1 MATDASTRGSLN
13 GSINGRAEKPL
24 RIGMVACSYYGSDAR
39 IRRAVDALVERGHQ
53 VDFFG
58 LSEPGTKPSSRIG
71 QVRLFHLPMSHDRGG
86 LARYAARYGSF
97 FAWAA
102 ARLTWSHLRRRYDL
116 IYVHNMPNFLVFT
129 AIVPKLTGSKV
140 LLDVRDPV
148 PELLASIRR
157 DRLPAWLSRLT
168 RAEERVSLSY
178 SDAVITVSEPMRSRV
193 AGATTHPRE
202 VGVVMN
208 LPDPGVFVPL
218 SATPD
223 PARRLVYS
231 GTIAHRHGVD
241 LAIEALALLSD
252 EAPDLQLRLI
262 GEGPEVESLLSLAKS
277 RGVSD
282 RVEFL
287 GLVPHHE
294 LPALLQGS
302 AAGISPL
309 RADGFGALVFSMKVA
324 EYIHLGLPVIC
335 ADTRTMRHYFTD
347 DEVVF
352 FEADNAADLARAIRE
367 TLRDP
372 EAAERRTARGRKVVE
387 RLDWPTQREELVR
400 IIEGLG
406 GRS

>member
-1 MATDASTRGSLN
+1 MAADATTAAPRGASN
-13 GSINGRAEKPL
+13 GL
-24 RIGMVACSYYGSDAR
+24 RPVPPMRIAMVACSYYGSDAR

-58 LSEPGTKPSSRIG
+58 LSEPGTKPASRMG
-71 QVRLFHLPMSHDRGG
+71 PVRLHHLPMSHDRGG
-86 LARYAARYGSF
+86 LGRYAARYGTF

-102 ARLTWSHLRRRYDL
+102 ARLSWWHLRRRYDL
-116 IYVHNMPNFLVFT
+116 VYVHNMPNFLVFT
-129 AIVPKLTGSKV
+129 AIVPKLTGAKV

-157 DRLPAWLSRLT
+157 DRLPSWLSRLT
-168 RAEERVSLSY
+168 RVEERVSFSY

-193 AGATTHPRE
+193 AAATPHPRE

-218 SATPD
+218 SEPAE

-231 GTIAHRHGVD
+231 GTIAYRHGVD
-241 LAIEALALLSD
+241 LAIEALALLSE
-252 EAPDLQLRLI
+252 EAPDLRLRLI
-262 GEGPEVESLLSLAKS
+262 GEGPEVESLLRLAQA
-277 RGVSD
+277 RGVAD

-335 ADTRTMRHYFTD
+335 ADTMTMRHYFPG
-347 DEVVF
+347 DEVMF
-352 FEADNAADLARAIRE
+352 FEPDDAGDLARAIRE

-372 EAAERRTARGRKVVE
+372 EAAQRRTERGRRIVE
-387 RLDWPTQREELVR
+387 RLDWPTQRKELIR
-400 IIEGLG
+400 IIESLE
-406 GRS
+406 